1 MPARRRYAVATFPRT
16 AQPLPA
22 FEPNSAAARDDA
34 SGYGPAVSEM
44 AFAEDSVPAS
54 TQTSSSGTW
63 RCTPQRKPSP

>member
-34 SGYGPAVSEM
+34 SGYEPAVSGM
-44 AFAEDSVPAS
+44 AFAEASVPA
-54 TQTSSSGTW
+54 
-63 RCTPQRKPSP
+63 